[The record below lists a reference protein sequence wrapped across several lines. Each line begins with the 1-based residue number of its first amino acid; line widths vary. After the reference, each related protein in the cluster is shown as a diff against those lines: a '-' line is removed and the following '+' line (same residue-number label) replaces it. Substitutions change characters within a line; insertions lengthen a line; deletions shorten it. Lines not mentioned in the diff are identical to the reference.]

1 VQKALMD
8 FLESEWDHP
17 DNGIWEVR
25 GPKRHFTHSKVMAW
39 VAVDRAVRMV
49 ERYGVEGPV
58 ERWRALSAS
67 IHEDICRKGF
77 NAERNAF
84 TQYYGGNELDAALLM
99 VPLVGF
105 LPATD
110 PRVTGTVE
118 AIQRELLTDGLVKRY
133 SPQRGVDGLPP
144 REGAFLPC
152 TFWLADNLAMAGRYD
167 QARAIFER
175 LTSIAND
182 VGLLSEE
189 YDPGA
194 RHQLGN
200 FPQALTHVSLI
211 NTAHNLSL
219 AHSPAKHRAE
229 R

>member
-1 VQKALMD
+1 
-8 FLESEWDHP
+8 
-17 DNGIWEVR
+17 
-25 GPKRHFTHSKVMAW
+25 MAW
-39 VAVDRAVRMV
+39 VAVDRAVKMV
-49 ERYGVEGPV
+49 QRYEADGPV
-58 ERWRALSAS
+58 EQWRALSAK
-67 IHEDICRKGF
+67 IHEDICRQGF
-77 NAERNAF
+77 NPQRNAF
-84 TQYYGGNELDAALLM
+84 TQYYGGQELDAALLM

-110 PRVTGTVE
+110 PRVIGTVE

-133 SPQRGVDGLPP
+133 STQPHVDGLPP
-144 REGAFLPC
+144 GEGAFLPC
-152 TFWLADNLAMAGRYD
+152 TFWLADNLAMARRYHE
-167 QARAIFER
+167 ARTIFER
-175 LTSIAND
+175 LLSICND

-194 RHQLGN
+194 RRQLGN

-219 AHSPAKHRAE
+219 PESPAQHRAE